1 MNTQTQT
8 ERLKEIEKLSK
19 KGLALS
25 KKAFCGSEHS
35 SLYSNRLN
43 YIYDRIWQLK
53 GQLTNQLN

>member
-8 ERLKEIEKLSK
+8 ELLKEIDKLSK

-35 SLYSNRLN
+35 SLYSSRLN

-53 GQLTNQLN
+53 GQLNNN